1 MGEAIRR
8 QEEPVHNPVLETL
21 RRGAPAAGLWL
32 VSGSPAVAELA
43 AEARPDAL
51 IFDLQHGL
59 WELGAL
65 HAAIG
70 ITRGMA
76 VPLVR
81 VAENSPGAIGAAL
94 DAGALG
100 VIVPLIETAEA
111 ARAAVAAAKYPPA
124 GVRSGGGVRPLI
136 DFKGYVAAA
145 NSTVLVA
152 LMVETRKGVE
162 NVAEIARTT
171 GVDMVFVGTGD
182 LALSLGTFPEFG
194 PTHEEAV
201 LAVLGACRAAGIAA
215 GVFCPDASFA
225 AERRR
230 QGFTFFSIG
239 TDSEWVKQGAA
250 STVKRLAVAPGTGF
264 DPARTVA
271 LVTGTNRG
279 IGQATVAA
287 LAASGVPKIYAGHR
301 VGRAAPTGPGI
312 IPIELDI
319 TDGGQI
325 AAAASRCPD
334 VTLLINNAG
343 INTNAPLLAPADLD
357 GARREIETNYLGTLA
372 MCRAFAPVLR
382 RNGGGAIV
390 NLLSIL
396 ARVSLPLMGS
406 LCAAKAAER
415 LMTHGLRAELKA
427 QGTRVIAI
435 MPGAVDTDMTRGLQ
449 IPKMPA
455 AEVADAIIDALRRG
469 VDDANPGGMAAFVA
483 AGLAGDALAIEQ
495 EFAEYLPP

>member
-8 QEEPVHNPVLETL
+8 QEEPVHNPVLEKL

-32 VSGSPAVAELA
+32 VSGSPAVAQLA

-70 ITRGMA
+70 VTRGMG

-81 VAENSPGAIGAAL
+81 VAENSPGAIGTAL

-100 VIVPLIETAEA
+100 VIVPLVETAEA
-111 ARAAVAAAKYPPA
+111 ARAAVAAAKYPPE

-136 DFKGYVAAA
+136 DFKGYVASA
-145 NSTVLVA
+145 NSDVLVA
-152 LMVETRKGVE
+152 VMVETRKGVE
-162 NVAEIARTT
+162 NVAAIAHTE

-182 LALSLGTFPEFG
+182 LALSLGTFPETG
-194 PTHEEAV
+194 PAHEEAV
-201 LAVLGACRAAGIAA
+201 LAVLSACRAAGVAA

-230 QGFTFFSIG
+230 QGFTFFPIG
-239 TDSEWVKQGAA
+239 TDSEWIKAGAA
-250 STVKRLAVAPGTGF
+250 SAVKRLAVAPGAGF

-271 LVTGTNRG
+271 LVTGSNRG
-279 IGQATVAA
+279 IGQAIVEA

-301 VGRAAPTGPGI
+301 AGRAAPKAPGI
-312 IPIELDI
+312 VPIELDI

-325 AAAASRCPD
+325 AAAASDCSD
-334 VTLLINNAG
+334 VTLLVNNAG

-390 NLLSIL
+390 NLLSVL

-406 LCAAKAAER
+406 LCASKAAGR

-449 IPKMPA
+449 IPKMPP

-469 VDDANPGGMAAFVA
+469 VDDVYPGGMAAFVA
-483 AGLAGDALAIEQ
+483 AGLAGDALAVEQ
-495 EFAEYLPP
+495 EFAGYLPQ